1 MKHPQYL
8 ILAIAAFAMNFT
20 CVSCDKDDSFDDNEE
35 VVLDPNEKPE
45 LSTTELSLKYGEQ
58 MDLYLHVEKKGGD
71 FGDAII
77 YNKAHVVNGEIEGP
91 LKYIDESADSYT
103 FYAWA
108 DCTGKGYDVEL
119 LRHGIHVK
127 GITKEDAQ
135 KFYVTEERNVPTSE
149 FSDMMTAGLTKQLHF
164 QSLHRLAEGT
174 NPSVSV
180 TEIEGGGCV
189 VNMK

>member
-1 MKHPQYL
+1 MKHPKFL
-8 ILAIAAFAMNFT
+8 SLAIAAFAMTFT
-20 CVSCDKDDSFDDNEE
+20 CISCEKDEAINDNEE
-35 VVLDPNEKPE
+35 NVQEEKTE
-45 LSTTELSLKYGEQ
+45 LTTEDLRLKYGEQ
-58 MDLYLHVEKKGGD
+58 MDIYLHVEKKGGD

-91 LKYIDESADSYT
+91 LKYIDVSADSYT

-108 DCTGKGYDVEL
+108 DCTGKGYDVEV

-135 KFYVTEERNVPTSE
+135 KFYITQERNVKTPE
-149 FSDMMTAGLTKQLHF
+149 FSDMMQEGLTTQLHF
-164 QSLHRLAEGT
+164 QSLHQLAEGA
-174 NPSVSV
+174 NPSMTA

-189 VNMK
+189 VYMK